1 MTGFPTTTP
10 PDTDEIR
17 DYIRFWL
24 GDLSDSYI
32 TDDAMNVFITMNI
45 DKYSDNLCKITFYS
59 TIDILRWLIREGAKG
74 SSGSVGSRPI
84 KKRLE
89 ESKGRKIEV
98 QYDVGVSGGT
108 DAGWQSVLDDLL
120 ENPSTIGCNP
130 IDASTDSGATGSVV
144 IGGVSQ
150 KEANRVNND
159 PDTRNG
165 YNENPRDTLNRYP
178 SYRRTTRNP
187 FGYN

>member
-1 MTGFPTTTP
+1 MSAFPTTTP
-10 PDTDEIR
+10 PDVTEIR

-24 GDLSDSYI
+24 GDLSESYI
-32 TDDAMNVFITMNI
+32 SDDAMNVFITMNI
-45 DKYSDNLCKITFYS
+45 DKYGDNLCKITFYS

-74 SSGSVGSRPI
+74 SSGTGASGALKSIEEESGKRRI
-84 KKRLE
+84 KKTYE
-89 ESKGRKIEV
+89 TSGEGAVES
-98 QYDVGVSGGT
+98 
-108 DAGWQSVLDDLL
+108 GWQSVLDDLL

-144 IGGVSQ
+144 IGGVSHR
-150 KEANRVNND
+150 EAERVNND